1 MKRTS
6 IVGLSLTA
14 LLVGTAWPA
23 AAQETPPAPGTPK
36 DVELPMP
43 HTFTLDNGMAVSI
56 IPFGTVPKVDAQL
69 VVRVGNVN
77 EAADE
82 VWLADLM
89 ADLMREG
96 TTSRSSSEISLE
108 AARMGGGV
116 SVSVSSDELSVSGS
130 ALSEAAPDLVRLMA
144 DLAMNP
150 AFPPSELERLRA
162 SRLRS
167 LAVQKSQP
175 QSLALER
182 FQALLYPDHP
192 YGRVFPTEEMLSGYT
207 IEQLR
212 KFYDQHLGAA
222 RAHLFVVGLVA
233 AGEMENVVREAF
245 AGWRAGTMPALNVPD
260 AVTTTRRIH
269 LIDRPGAVQSSMYVG
284 LPVIDPSHPDYVALQ
299 VTNMLLG
306 GAFASR
312 ITRNIREDKG
322 YTYSPFSNVSTRYR
336 SGYWAEVADVTTAV
350 TGPALREIFGE
361 IERLRAE
368 SPPVDELRGIQNY
381 MAGTFTLQASSRGG
395 VLAMMRQRNLHGLP
409 DDFHANY
416 VRSIHAVTPADVQR
430 MAQKYLDPDRMVVV
444 IVGDGSAI
452 EEQLKEIGE
461 IERR

>member
-1 MKRTS
+1 MKVNS
-6 IVGLSLTA
+6 IVGFSLVVMA
-14 LLVGTAWPA
+14 AAAAPA
-23 AAQETPPAPGTPK
+23 GAQETPPAPGTPK
-36 DVELPMP
+36 NVELPAP
-43 HTFTLDNGMAVSI
+43 HTFTLDNGMDVSI
-56 IPFGTVPKVDAQL
+56 VSFGTVPKVDAQL

-77 EAADE
+77 EAEDE

-89 ADLMREG
+89 GDLMREG
-96 TTSRSSSEISLE
+96 TTSRSSSQISLE

-116 SVSVSSDELSVSGS
+116 SVGVSPDELSVIGS
-130 ALSEAAPDLVRLMA
+130 ALSEAAAGLVRLIA
-144 DLAMNP
+144 DLAINP

-182 FQALLYPDHP
+182 FHAVLYPGHP
-192 YGRVFPTEEMLSGYT
+192 YGRVFPSEEMLSGYT
-207 IEQLR
+207 VDQLKRFHEQ
-212 KFYDQHLGAA
+212 HVGAA
-222 RAHLFVVGLVA
+222 RAHLFIVGRVDA
-233 AGEMENVVREAF
+233 REMESVVRQAF
-245 AGWRAGTMPALNVPD
+245 ADWRAGTAPALNVP
-260 AVTTTRRIH
+260 AAAQTTRRIH
-269 LIDRPGAVQSSMYVG
+269 VVDRPGAVQSSMYVG
-284 LPVIDPSHPDYVALQ
+284 LPVIDPSHPDYVPLQ

-336 SGYWAEVADVTTAV
+336 TGYWAEIADVTTAV
-350 TGPALREIFGE
+350 TGPALREIFSE

-368 SPPVDELRGIQNY
+368 PPPAEELRGIQNY

-395 VLAMMRQRNLHGLP
+395 VLAMLRQRNLHDLP
-409 DDFHANY
+409 DDFHSNY

-430 MAQKYLDPDRMVVV
+430 MAQTYLDPERMVVV
-444 IVGDGSAI
+444 IVGDRAAI
-452 EEQLKEIGE
+452 EEQVKQFGE
-461 IERR
+461 IVE